1 LAAHVR
7 FEPCRGL
14 SGGSRSDR
22 GFTLVELI
30 TVMVIGGI
38 LAAVASPRFFSND
51 SFKIAGFAG
60 EVRSGLRHAQAVAM
74 ASGCDIRVSLGSG
87 DFVLQ
92 RWSGGSGCNDH
103 TGSLATLTRS
113 GGGSYTASVPAN
125 VSISTASLYFD
136 SLGRPR
142 DATSGA
148 LFGSALS
155 LAIGTDT
162 ITVNAETGF
171 VQ

>member
-1 LAAHVR
+1 MAAQVR
-7 FEPCRGL
+7 FELCRGR
-14 SGGSRSDR
+14 SGGARSDG
-22 GFTLVELI
+22 GFTLVELV
-30 TVMVIGGI
+30 TVMVIAGI

-74 ASGCDIRVSLGSG
+74 ASGCDIRVSLGSS

-92 RWSGGSGCNDH
+92 RWSGGSNCNDH
-103 TGSLATLTRS
+103 SGSLITLTRP
-113 GGGSYTASVPAN
+113 GGGSFTASVPVN
-125 VSISTASLYFD
+125 VSISTASVYFD
-136 SLGRPR
+136 SLGKPR
-142 DATSGA
+142 DASSGA
-148 LFGSALS
+148 LLGSALS
-155 LAIGTDT
+155 IAIGTDT

>member
-1 LAAHVR
+1 MAAYVR
-7 FEPCRGL
+7 RELRWHP
-14 SGGSRSDR
+14 SGGTHNSR

-38 LAAVASPRFFSND
+38 LAAVATPRFFSND
-51 SFKIAGFAG
+51 TFKIAGFAG
-60 EVRSGLRHAQAVAM
+60 ELRSGLRHAQAVAM
-74 ASGCDIRVSLGSG
+74 ASGCDIRVSLTSS

-103 TGSLATLTRS
+103 TGSLAILTRP
-113 GGGSYTASVPAN
+113 GGGSFTASVPAN
-125 VSISTASLYFD
+125 ISIGTASIYFD
-136 SLGRPR
+136 SLGRPH
-142 DATSGA
+142 DASSGA
-148 LFGSALS
+148 LLSAALA